1 METSTN
7 GRIDLLSYQGGTPL
21 FLKDKIIPN
30 SNKNSFHAM
39 KHVLQNTQ
47 LSVLFFS
54 AKNIELIE
62 NAIKA
67 GVYEMSNRTHII
79 DTQDRDQL
87 YVIMRATFLQYSLN
101 QPDNITRQIEVLNS
115 RIVSYCVPKI
125 YNEIQSYIQ
134 YKKDIST
141 LVVPLANPAYYHK
154 DNTIEFKHFF

>member
-1 METSTN
+1 MESN

-21 FLKDKIIPN
+21 FLKDKILPKSKTHYFN
-30 SNKNSFHAM
+30 AM
-39 KHVLQNTQ
+39 KHTFQNTE

-54 AKNIELIE
+54 SKNINIIE

-67 GVYEMSNRTHII
+67 GVYEMSNNIHII

-87 YVIMRATFLQYSLN
+87 YVIMRAIFLQYTLN
-101 QPDNITRQIEVLNS
+101 QPDNLTRQIEVLNS
-115 RIVSYCVPKI
+115 RVVSYCVPRI
-125 YNEIQSYIQ
+125 YGEIQSYIQ

-154 DNTIEFKHFF
+154 DTSVEFKRFF

>member
-1 METSTN
+1 MDTN

-21 FLKDKIIPN
+21 FLKDKMLPK
-30 SNKNSFHAM
+30 SKTHSFNAM
-39 KHVLQNTQ
+39 KHIFQNTQ

-54 AKNIELIE
+54 SKNIQIIE

-67 GVYEMSNRTHII
+67 GVYKMSNKMHVI

-87 YVIMRATFLQYSLN
+87 YVIMRSTFLQYSEN
-101 QPDNITRQIEVLNS
+101 HPDDLTRQVEVLNS
-115 RIVSYCVPKI
+115 RVVSYCVPKI
-125 YNEIQSYIQ
+125 YGEIQGYLQ

-154 DNTIEFKHFF
+154 DTTVEFKHFF